1 MLLPP
6 VGFPRRLTMVTEVF
20 GALSG
25 LKNSIQ
31 ELQNSANNL
40 ANVQTSEFKKSTVTV
55 GNVDIAD
62 EMVGQ
67 MTTQTTFTTNAKVIS
82 SVDEI
87 IGTILDIKS

>member
-1 MLLPP
+1 
-6 VGFPRRLTMVTEVF
+6 MVTEVF

-55 GNVDIAD
+55 GNVDIA
-62 EMVGQ
+62 EEVVGQ
-67 MTTQTTFTTNAKVIS
+67 MTTQTAFTANAKVIS

>member
-1 MLLPP
+1 
-6 VGFPRRLTMVTEVF
+6 MVTGVF

-31 ELQNSANNL
+31 ELQNSANSL

-55 GNVDIAD
+55 GNIDIA
-62 EMVGQ
+62 EEVVGQ
-67 MTTQTTFTTNAKVIS
+67 MTTQTAFTTNAKVIS

>member
-1 MLLPP
+1 
-6 VGFPRRLTMVTEVF
+6 MVTGVF

-40 ANVQTSEFKKSTVTV
+40 ANVRTSEFKKSTVTV
-55 GNVDIAD
+55 GNVDIA
-62 EMVGQ
+62 EEVVGQ
-67 MTTQTTFTTNAKVIS
+67 MTTQTAFTANAKVIS

>member
-1 MLLPP
+1 
-6 VGFPRRLTMVTEVF
+6 MVTGVF
-20 GALSG
+20 SALSG

-40 ANVQTSEFKKSTVTV
+40 ANVQSSGFKKNTVTV
-55 GNVDIAD
+55 GNVDIAE

-67 MTTQTTFTTNAKVIS
+67 ITFQAAFTANAKVIMTA
-82 SVDEI
+82 DEV

>member
-1 MLLPP
+1 
-6 VGFPRRLTMVTEVF
+6 MVTGVF
-20 GALSG
+20 SALSG

-40 ANVQTSEFKKSTVTV
+40 ANVQSSGFKKNTVTV
-55 GNVDIAD
+55 GNVDIA
-62 EMVGQ
+62 EEVVGQ
-67 MTTQTTFTTNAKVIS
+67 MTTETVFTANAKVIS

>member
-1 MLLPP
+1 
-6 VGFPRRLTMVTEVF
+6 MVTGVF

-25 LKNSIQ
+25 LINSIQ

-40 ANVQTSEFKKSTVTV
+40 ANVQSSGFKKNTVTV
-55 GNVDIAD
+55 GNVDIA
-62 EMVGQ
+62 EEVVGQ
-67 MTTQTTFTTNAKVIS
+67 MTTQTAFTANAKVIS

>member
-1 MLLPP
+1 
-6 VGFPRRLTMVTEVF
+6 MVTGVF

-55 GNVDIAD
+55 GNVDIAE